1 MARSKLGPCFDSWT
15 ESLAGQ
21 WHLIPGN
28 PWQPDIERPWSTRKL
43 APFFVGSSGFGRF
56 HERDICHSVGLA
68 KKPGTVASLLKHDL
82 GEEEIVISD
91 LRQVA
96 ERF

>member
-1 MARSKLGPCFDSWT
+1 MWQEASSAHVLIPARNP
-15 ESLAGQ
+15 LAGQ

-28 PWQPDIERPWSTRKL
+28 PWQPDIEKALSTRKL
-43 APFFVGSSGFGRF
+43 APFFVGPSGFGRF
-56 HERDICHSVGLA
+56 HER
-68 KKPGTVASLLKHDL
+68 
-82 GEEEIVISD
+82 EEEIIISD